1 MSNFEQRW
9 DEAYSVI
16 KEQNKVNFG
25 VLADTMNH
33 RLLQF
38 KPVFELFYIQGIEDY
53 VNNKEGEK

>member
-9 DEAYSVI
+9 DEAYSAI

-25 VLADTMNH
+25 VLADTMNQG
-33 RLLQF
+33 LLQF

>member
-25 VLADTMNH
+25 VLAEVMNQG
-33 RLLQF
+33 LLQF
-38 KPVFELFYIQGIEDY
+38 KPMFEVFYNQGVEDY
-53 VNNKEGEK
+53 INNKEGEK